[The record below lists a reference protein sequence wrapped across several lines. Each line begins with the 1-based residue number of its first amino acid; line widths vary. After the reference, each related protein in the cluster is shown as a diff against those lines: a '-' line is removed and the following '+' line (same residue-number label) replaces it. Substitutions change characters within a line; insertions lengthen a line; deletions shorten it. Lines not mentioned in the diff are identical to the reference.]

1 MTLVATET
9 PRVRPARLGPL
20 DAVVDRRA
28 DGTVYVRSP
37 HALGPYAAKLTER
50 LEHWAAHAPDRT
62 FLAERDA
69 EGEWRRVS
77 YADALARVRR
87 IAQALLDRGLSVER
101 PIAILSGN
109 SIEHA
114 LLALAAMYVG
124 VPYAPIAPAY
134 SLIAREYG
142 TLRYL
147 VESLRPELVY
157 AADGSAFANALRAVA
172 REGVEI
178 VAGRSADP
186 STRSA
191 RSG

>member
-1 MTLVATET
+1 M
-9 PRVRPARLGPL
+9 
-20 DAVVDRRA
+20 
-28 DGTVYVRSP
+28 
-37 HALGPYAAKLTER
+37 
-50 LEHWAAHAPDRT
+50 
-62 FLAERDA
+62 
-69 EGEWRRVS
+69 
-77 YADALARVRR
+77 RR
-87 IAQALLDRGLSVER
+87 IAQGLLDRGLSAER

-109 SIEHA
+109 GIEHG
-114 LLALAAMYVG
+114 LLALAAMYAG

-186 STRSA
+186 STALDTKGSDTLKNAPFPVRV
-191 RSG
+191 